1 MPRGVITSLEQMG
14 EIMEDTAKF
23 REAIVYIADKC
34 REDRKFGA
42 VKLNK
47 ILYYSDFRAYRT
59 LRQSIT
65 GSVYQHLREG
75 PAPRGLVEIRQ
86 SLIGDGSIELQ
97 RRMYFNRVQ
106 HSITAIRDPDI
117 SVFRQE
123 ELDIID
129 EVIEDLW
136 NMNGSEV
143 SELSHQEIGWQVTE
157 ESETI
162 PLRTAWI
169 SAQPLSPEQIDL
181 GKEVADRHE
190 LRG

>member
-1 MPRGVITSLEQMG
+1 
-14 EIMEDTAKF
+14 MEDTTKF
-23 REAIVYIADKC
+23 REAIVYIADRCK
-34 REDRKFGA
+34 EDRKFGA

-47 ILYYSDFRAYRT
+47 ILYYSDFRAYRS

-65 GSVYQHLREG
+65 GSEYQHLSEG
-75 PAPRGLVEIRQ
+75 PAPRGLLDIRQ
-86 SLIGDGSIELQ
+86 SLIEDGSIELQ

-106 HSITAIRDPDI
+106 HSITAIREPDL
-117 SVFRQE
+117 SVFRQD

-143 SELSHQEIGWQVTE
+143 SELSHQEIGWQVTK

-162 PLRTAWI
+162 PHRTAWI

-181 GKEVADRHE
+181 GKEVAEHH
-190 LRG
+190 GVIG

>member
-1 MPRGVITSLEQMG
+1 
-14 EIMEDTAKF
+14 MEDTVKF

-47 ILYYSDFRAYRT
+47 ILYYSDFRAYRS
-59 LRQSIT
+59 LGQSIT
-65 GSVYQHLREG
+65 GAEYQHLSEG
-75 PAPRGLVEIRQ
+75 PAPRGLLDIRN
-86 SLIGDGSIELQ
+86 SLIEDGSIELQ
-97 RRMYFNRVQ
+97 RRMYFNRIQ
-106 HSITAIRDPDI
+106 HSINAIREPNL
-117 SVFRQE
+117 SVFRQG
-123 ELDIID
+123 ELDIIG

-157 ESETI
+157 EYDTI

-169 SAQPLSPEQIDL
+169 SAQPLTPGQIAK
-181 GKEVADRHE
+181 GKEVAERHGLME
-190 LRG
+190 